1 VNSCCQQPP
10 AGHGRRPPHAGRG
23 PNRNVAARAAIPIAS
38 TASANTDPAG
48 SIGPCNGSRRYAH
61 TVKCDRMA
69 AAFAPNRRNHP
80 RTVPAGTPRRRA
92 IRTHPVPPPWPSTR
106 RRSPNYDHDASPD
119 TNPAKEPAY
128 DHTTGTDHAEDRT
141 PRCGPRPATPGP
153 AHTPTAQHPRHTGQ
167 ATRPPVKSDSTRPT
181 SFRTMSTMPPASTE
195 GPPRTPPR
203 DQRGGPDANRTS
215 PR

>member
-1 VNSCCQQPP
+1 M
-10 AGHGRRPPHAGRG
+10 AAAHPHAGRG

-92 IRTHPVPPPWPSTR
+92 IRTHPVPAALAINAAPITQLRSRRLARHESGKRTCVRPHDRHRPRRGQNASLRSSPRNTRARAYPHGPST
-106 RRSPNYDHDASPD
+106 
-119 TNPAKEPAY
+119 
-128 DHTTGTDHAEDRT
+128 
-141 PRCGPRPATPGP
+141 
-153 AHTPTAQHPRHTGQ
+153 PRHTGQ
-167 ATRPPVKSDSTRPT
+167 ATRPPVKSDSTRST